1 MPGALGTGEPAH
13 IGAPSRAFTE
23 ARPTPVTRSRRST
36 GTERM
41 HMEKVVP
48 SAYKAML
55 GLEKYCVANVDPT
68 VLELV
73 KLRASMVNGCAF
85 CVNMHSHDAAAA
97 GE

>member
-1 MPGALGTGEPAH
+1 
-13 IGAPSRAFTE
+13 
-23 ARPTPVTRSRRST
+23 
-36 GTERM
+36 M

-73 KLRASMVNGCAF
+73 KLRASMVNVRSASTCTATTRRPRGRAPSGWSRQDGLRNKALA
-85 CVNMHSHDAAAA
+85 V
-97 GE
+97 

>member
-1 MPGALGTGEPAH
+1 
-13 IGAPSRAFTE
+13 
-23 ARPTPVTRSRRST
+23 
-36 GTERM
+36 M

-97 GE
+97 GESSERLV